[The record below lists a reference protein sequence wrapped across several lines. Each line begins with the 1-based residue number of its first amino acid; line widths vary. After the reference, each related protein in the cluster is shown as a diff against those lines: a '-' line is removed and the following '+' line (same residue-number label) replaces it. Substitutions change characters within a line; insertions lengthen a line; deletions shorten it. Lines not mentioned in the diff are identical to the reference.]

1 MHSKGGLWARV
12 YVAVHLALV
21 LLPMLV
27 IALLAVAAR
36 WEWPLVLPRE
46 FTLRGVRQLLSGGL
60 GMGWGTVGVSVGIG
74 LASATI
80 ATVAGALAA
89 RAICCHEWPGRRL
102 FEFAT
107 MLPFL
112 IPGTVFAMGVQVAFI
127 RVGLAGTVTGVTLAH
142 AIVSLPYALSIM
154 VEVTRAA
161 GTGLGEASRT
171 LGASAWQTLRYVTL
185 PALGPGIA
193 SSLTM
198 CYIISFSQYL
208 LTLLI
213 GGGSVRTYALVLF
226 PYLTG
231 GDRAVA
237 GAFGLGFMV
246 LTLGVF
252 VVVEGLLAK
261 VLRMDGPRGAAG
273 FYAG

>member
-161 GTGLGEASRT
+161 GTGLEEASRT

-246 LTLGVF
+246 LTLAVF

>member
-154 VEVTRAA
+154 VE
-161 GTGLGEASRT
+161 ASRT

-246 LTLGVF
+246 LTLAVF